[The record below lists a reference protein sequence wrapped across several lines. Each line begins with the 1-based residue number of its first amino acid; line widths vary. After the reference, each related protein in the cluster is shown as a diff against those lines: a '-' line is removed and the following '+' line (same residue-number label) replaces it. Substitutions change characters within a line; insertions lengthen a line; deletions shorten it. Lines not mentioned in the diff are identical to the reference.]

1 MVSNVQFCAL
11 VAVAFLVCLL
21 TFLKVNNM
29 QVKKNQKKQRPAK
42 KLKQVQKRSLGCTD
56 KVNNDGNQW
65 VGDGVTIN
73 SQTDVTKS
81 CTDTMCDD
89 GWEIYVEPG
98 AGSYFVSLSKT
109 KPNCGYFSIVSGT
122 RVHRYNLLG
131 QSAIPIPA
139 PGRRIVA
146 NAAVR
151 IIGGTHEDK
160 TGTFLHST
168 EHRHRINI
176 HGGVGARSIL
186 HKNVEVVDDARVQV
200 VPAVWTSAHFRF
212 QNEYPQLVVVVVRVV
227 SYRSSSSTTT
237 NNNKNNVKM

>member
-1 MVSNVQFCAL
+1 LVSPPPKPKALLVVDPSVVVDKDSLIGTILNVEWNRMSNW
-11 VAVAFLVCLL
+11 
-21 TFLKVNNM
+21 NNRTYRGR
-29 QVKKNQKKQRPAK
+29 V
-42 KLKQVQKRSLGCTD
+42 LSYDSSTD
-56 KVNNDGNQW
+56 KHVVRFTDG
-65 VGDGVTIN
+65 
-73 SQTDVTKS
+73 
-81 CTDTMCDD
+81 
-89 GWEIYVEPG
+89 YVR
-98 AGSYFVSLSKT
+98 SYFVSLSKT

-212 QNEYPQLVVVVVRVV
+212 QNE
-227 SYRSSSSTTT
+227 
-237 NNNKNNVKM
+237 